1 VYYLTL
7 LAAAGSTI
15 FLDQISKFY
24 IRQILSPGDSLPIIK
39 GIFHLTYLSNPG
51 GAFGILP
58 IYPFLLIISL
68 VTVGLI
74 IFYSR
79 KAQPKSIAQG
89 IGLGFVLGGAIGN
102 LIDRLSW
109 GRVIDFLDFR
119 IWPVFNLA
127 DSAIVIGSAILIVFW
142 LKELLKIKS

>member
-1 VYYLTL
+1 MYYLTL
-7 LAAAGSTI
+7 LAAAGTI
-15 FLDQISKFY
+15 IFFDQMSKFY
-24 IRQILSPGDSLPIIK
+24 IRQILSPGDSLPIVK

-58 IYPFLLIISL
+58 IYPFLLIVSL
-68 VTVGLI
+68 MTIGLI

-79 KAQPKSIAQG
+79 KVQPKSIVQG
-89 IGLGFVLGGAIGN
+89 MSLGFVLGGAVGN

-127 DSAIVIGSAILIVFW
+127 DSAIVIGSGMLIAFW
-142 LKELLKIKS
+142 LKELLKIKN